1 MMAFEIIIPVIGSA
15 GIFELRPPFNTIIEP
30 NVRYTC
36 QAVRRLSEYLA
47 NNETP
52 YEDIYQASGL
62 TEADYNLHLEENMY
76 IVSLQS
82 EKGHW
87 LYLPATHIS
96 SYPLVNGIPYRA
108 MMVVVS
114 LPPLPVDRDLDFLQ
128 LAIKNIITD
137 SLGVQCEVKNVEA
150 SSVSLISKEKHDL
163 VSSQRATITQGLVTD
178 RARYVKLSQD
188 YQIALDKIQELET
201 YILNHTP

>member
-1 MMAFEIIIPVIGSA
+1 MSFEIIIPVIGSS
-15 GIFELRPPFNTIIEP
+15 GIFQLRPPFNTIIES

-47 NNETP
+47 NNEKP
-52 YEDIYQASGL
+52 FEDVYQASGL
-62 TEADYNLHLEENMY
+62 TEGEYNLHLEEDMY

-87 LYLPATHIS
+87 LYLPATHVS

-108 MMVVVS
+108 MMLVVS
-114 LPPLPVDRDLDFLQ
+114 LPPIPVERNLEFLE
-128 LAIKNIITD
+128 LAFKNIVTD
-137 SLGVQCEVKNVEA
+137 SLGVDSQVKQVEA

-163 VSSQRATITQGLVTD
+163 VSGQRAIITESLVTD
-178 RARYVKLSQD
+178 RARYVKLTQD
-188 YQIALDKIQELET
+188 YQTALDKIQELET
-201 YILNHTP
+201 YILNRSP

>member
-1 MMAFEIIIPVIGSA
+1 MSFEIIIPVIGSS
-15 GIFELRPPFNTIIEP
+15 GLFQLRPPFNAIIEP

-47 NNETP
+47 NNEKP
-52 YEDIYQASGL
+52 FEDVYQSSGL
-62 TEADYNLHLEENMY
+62 TEAEYNLHLEEDMY

-87 LYLPATHIS
+87 LYLPATHVS

-108 MMVVVS
+108 MMLVVS
-114 LPPLPVDRDLDFLQ
+114 LPPIPVERNLDFLE
-128 LAIKNIITD
+128 LAFKNIVSD
-137 SLGVQCEVKNVEA
+137 SLGVNCSVKQVEA

-163 VSSQRATITQGLVTD
+163 VAMQRSTITESLVTD
-178 RARYVKLSQD
+178 RARYVKLTQD
-188 YQIALDKIQELET
+188 YQTALDKIQELET

>member
-1 MMAFEIIIPVIGSA
+1 MAFEIIIPVIGSA

-82 EKGHW
+82 EKGQW
-87 LYLPATHIS
+87 IYLPATHVS

-114 LPPLPVDRDLDFLQ
+114 LPPLPVDRDLDFLH
-128 LAIKNIITD
+128 LAFKNIVAD
-137 SLGVQCEVKNVEA
+137 SLGVNCKIKNVEA

-163 VSSQRATITQGLVTD
+163 VSSNRASMTQGLVTD

>member
-1 MMAFEIIIPVIGSA
+1 MSYDIIIPVIGSS
-15 GIFELRPPFNTIIEP
+15 GIFELRPPFNAIIEP

-52 YEDIYQASGL
+52 YEDVYQASGL
-62 TEADYNLHLEENMY
+62 TESDYNLHLEEDMY

-87 LYLPATHIS
+87 VYLPATHVS

-114 LPPLPVDRDLDFLQ
+114 LPPLPVERNLDFLQ
-128 LAIKNIITD
+128 TAFRNIVTD
-137 SLGVQCEVKNVEA
+137 SLGVQCEIRNVEA
-150 SSVSLISKEKHDL
+150 SAVSLIAKEKHDL
-163 VSSQRATITQGLVTD
+163 VSSQRASVTQGLVTD
-178 RARYVKLSQD
+178 RARYVKLTQD
-188 YQIALDKIQELET
+188 YQVALNKIEELET

>member
-1 MMAFEIIIPVIGSA
+1 MSFEIIIPVIGSS
-15 GIFELRPPFNTIIEP
+15 GLFQLRPPFNTIIEP

-47 NNETP
+47 NNEKP
-52 YEDIYQASGL
+52 FEDIYQSSGL
-62 TEADYNLHLEENMY
+62 TEAEYNLHLEEDMY

-87 LYLPATHIS
+87 LYLPATHVS

-108 MMVVVS
+108 MMLVVS
-114 LPPLPVDRDLDFLQ
+114 LPPIPVERNLDFLE
-128 LAIKNIITD
+128 LAFKNIVTD
-137 SLGVQCEVKNVEA
+137 SLGVNCTVKQVEA

-163 VSSQRATITQGLVTD
+163 VSMQRSAITESLVTD
-178 RARYVKLSQD
+178 RARYVKLTQD
-188 YQIALDKIQELET
+188 YQTALDKIQELET